1 MNSFSFK
8 NRIAF
13 YYIISTA
20 MLVLIVFITIHVVA
34 KKSVY
39 VHLDAD
45 IHTEINKLFGY
56 INVQDNAIVLTN
68 AQEWKEEEH
77 STEEVNPIF
86 VELLDLQGNLFDK
99 SPNLKKSRL
108 HFSNH
113 DNEKE
118 IFNAKLNGKSV
129 RQIKV
134 PIFDKDKKVGFIQV
148 AILLESSSYVLQLLN
163 TILVV
168 SFPIILLL
176 LFLIARFFAGRSISP
191 IYNVIETSNLI
202 STDNLS
208 SRIALPNTKDEIYV
222 LSQTI
227 NNLLDR
233 IERAVEREKQF
244 TSDAS
249 HELRTPLAVIQ
260 GTLEVLIRKPRTEQ
274 EYNQKIAYCISEVN
288 RINTIVDQLL
298 LLARLENQK
307 QSISNAEVSITNII
321 HETINRY
328 SAEIA
333 NKNIKV
339 LTTFTENFW
348 VHSDAYFLSI
358 IINNLFSNA
367 VKYCYDAATINLFVL
382 KENEQIKFVIQ
393 DEGIGISQPEIE
405 KIFNPFFRAKNTLD
419 NSKEKGIGLGLSI
432 VKRLCDI
439 LSIQVEVESKDN
451 VGTKFTLY
459 FP

>member
-1 MNSFSFK
+1 
-8 NRIAF
+8 
-13 YYIISTA
+13 
-20 MLVLIVFITIHVVA
+20 MLVLIVFITIHIVA

-56 INVQDNAIVLTN
+56 INVQDDAIVLTN

-108 HFSNH
+108 HFNEL
-113 DNEKE
+113 DKEKE

-367 VKYCYDAATINLFVL
+367 VKYCYDTATINLFVL